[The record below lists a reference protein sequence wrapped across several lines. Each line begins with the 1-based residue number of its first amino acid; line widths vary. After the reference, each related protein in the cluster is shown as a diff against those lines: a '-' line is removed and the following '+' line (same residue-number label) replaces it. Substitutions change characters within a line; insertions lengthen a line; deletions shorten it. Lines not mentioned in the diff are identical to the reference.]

1 MIRKIFKNFLE
12 ISIDRYMCDGFSK
25 SRFGMMMLLLILYVC
40 LPIFAMFINPLHI
53 WYNYMYVYIV
63 LLLIF
68 VLIYSIWLT
77 KNLSIID
84 EFSYGYIIKIIREN
98 NSDIEEVKKKILIGK
113 ESLPLVW
120 IAITIGI
127 GLIEYIFQIS
137 SVIPVIYKNQICI
150 LGWLYVLVC
159 LVVIIFPNYTFYTY
173 SSINYKKI
181 IGGKIYEVKIYDGDN
196 LLNKYMMNCKE
207 MEE

>member
-1 MIRKIFKNFLE
+1 MIRKIFKKILE

-53 WYNYMYVYIV
+53 WDNYMYVYIV

-68 VLIYSIWLT
+68 VLIYLICLT
-77 KNLSIID
+77 RNLSIID
-84 EFSYGYIIKIIREN
+84 EFSYGYIIKSIREN
-98 NSDIEEVKKKILIGK
+98 NSDIEEVKKRMLIGK

-120 IAITIGI
+120 ITITIGI

-137 SVIPVIYKNQICI
+137 SVIPVTYKNQICI
-150 LGWLYVLVC
+150 FGWLYVLVC
-159 LVVIIFPNYTFYTY
+159 LVVIIIPNYTFYTY

-181 IGGKIYEVKIYDGDN
+181 IGGKLYEVKIYDGDN
-196 LLNKYMMNCKE
+196 LINKYMMNCKE